1 MSGSAIGR
9 RAVIGGAALAA
20 AFGAAADAQPGRAAP
35 RFPLR
40 IAQGGRYLEDSAG
53 QPFLLHGD
61 TAWSLIAQLNPEE
74 AELYLRDRQ
83 SRGFNTLLVNLIE
96 HRYASRAP
104 ANIRGDAPFTRAND
118 FTAPNEAYFAYA
130 DRMLRRARDL
140 GFLVL
145 LAPAYIGGDG
155 GEDGWYQP
163 MLAAGNAALRR
174 YGAYVGR
181 RYRAFDNILWVHAG
195 DYNPPDRSVVLAVA
209 EEIAA
214 ADPGALHTAHCA
226 PETAP
231 ADFFRGAA
239 WLNVN
244 NVYTYRPVDPMARRQ
259 EQRRDRMPFIMI
271 ESAYENEH
279 HASEQRIR
287 SQAYQALLNGA
298 CGHVFGNSPIWHYGT
313 SPIHPRPM
321 RWQAALGSRGAQ
333 SMTQL
338 RRIMEELPW
347 TTLQPDTEE
356 RFLIGPRG
364 EGHERSVAA
373 VARDGSCAVAYV
385 AGGHS
390 ATVDLSALRSGDVA
404 VRWID
409 PSAGNVLIAPEVE
422 PARGHRWRLTSP
434 GANASG
440 FADWVL
446 EVRVRGS

>member
-1 MSGSAIGR
+1 MSGSAVGR
-9 RAVIGGAALAA
+9 RTAIGAAAAA
-20 AFGAAADAQPGRAAP
+20 AFGTVGRAQTAHEP
-35 RFPLR
+35 PLFPIR
-40 IAQGGRYLEDSAG
+40 IAQGGRHFEDSAG
-53 QPFLLHGD
+53 RPFLLHGD
-61 TAWSLIAQLNPEE
+61 TAWSLIAQLNPED
-74 AELYLRDRQ
+74 AELYLRDRR
-83 SRGFNTLLVNLIE
+83 SRGFNALLVNLIE

-104 ANIRGDAPFTRAND
+104 ANIRGDAPFLRADD
-118 FTAPNEAYFAYA
+118 FTAPNERYFAYA
-130 DRMLRRARDL
+130 DQILRRARDL

-145 LAPAYIGGDG
+145 LAPAYIGGGG

-163 MLAAGNAALRR
+163 MRAAGNAALRR

-181 RYRAFDNILWVHAG
+181 RYSGFDNILWVHAG
-195 DYNPPDRSVVLAVA
+195 DYDPPDRSVVTAVA

-214 ADPGALHTAHCA
+214 ANPGVLHTAHCA

-231 ADFFRGAA
+231 ADLFAGAA

-259 EQRRDRMPFIMI
+259 AQRSGRMPFIMI

-279 HASEQRIR
+279 GASEQRIR

-321 RWQAALGSRGAQ
+321 RWQAALGSHGAQ
-333 SMTQL
+333 SMTLL
-338 RRIMEELPW
+338 RRIMEDLPW
-347 TTLQPDTEE
+347 ATLQPDTEE

-373 VARDGSCAVAYV
+373 VAGDGSCAVAYV

-390 ATVDLSALRSGDVA
+390 VTVDLAPLRAGEVA

-409 PSAGNVLIAPEVE
+409 PAGGAVLIAPEVE
-422 PARGHRWRLTSP
+422 PARGRRWRLTSP
-434 GANASG
+434 GANANG